1 MRIAFTV
8 VASLLAVGPAFGQM
22 DFRDEAVSSFE
33 AAEGK
38 MNGLAE
44 AFSAELYAW
53 RPGVGVRSV
62 EEVIRH
68 VAGTNYWMLTQIGCE
83 VPAESGF
90 TSDYNSVVEFEARTA
105 REDAIATLA
114 ASFERLKAC
123 VGGISDEQLDAD
135 VNMFGTPGT
144 GRGYLMFTSTHLHE
158 HLGQAV
164 AYARVNG
171 VVPPWS
177 S

>member
-1 MRIAFTV
+1 
-8 VASLLAVGPAFGQM
+8 M

-33 AAEGK
+33 VAEGK

-44 AFSAELYAW
+44 VFSAEQYTW
-53 RPGVGVRSV
+53 RPGAGVRSV
-62 EEVIRH
+62 EEVMRH
-68 VAGTNYWMLTQIGCE
+68 VAGTNYWMMTQVGCE
-83 VPAESGF
+83 VPAETGF
-90 TSDYNSVVEFEARTA
+90 TADYSSVVEFEAQTG
-105 REDAIATLA
+105 REEAIAILA
-114 ASFERLKAC
+114 ASFQHLKAC
-123 VGGISDEQLDAD
+123 VKGVSDEQLNAD

-144 GRGYLMFTSTHLHE
+144 GLGYLMFTSTHLHE

-164 AYARVNG
+164 GYARVNG